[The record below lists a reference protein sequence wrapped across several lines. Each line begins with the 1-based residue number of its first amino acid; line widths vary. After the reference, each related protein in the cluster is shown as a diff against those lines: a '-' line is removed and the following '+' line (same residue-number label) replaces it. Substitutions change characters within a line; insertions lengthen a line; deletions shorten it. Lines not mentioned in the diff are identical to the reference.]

1 MPGPTPKLSVDQLRE
16 LSKEHKQLLKSRAG
30 SMTAR
35 PILESAGEGVRP
47 RKGELPSW
55 LSPRGEIF
63 RHQVRLL
70 YSHPRNAR
78 FVLSGMLICPPTVT
92 HKTDQQEERYN
103 QVG

>member
-70 YSHPRNAR
+70 YSRPRNAR
-78 FVLSGMLICPPTVT
+78 FVLSLTCPPHVT
-92 HKTDQQEERYN
+92 HTTDQREERFN